1 VNRALDIE
9 HLDHRAISNSG
20 FGFRQFQVLL
30 FWSHRACSF
39 VVVANRRYSVRPL
52 LVLDASSVAD
62 VAISPKPANR

>member
-39 VVVANRRYSVRPL
+39 VVVANRRYSRSTSAGSRCFERRRCGDL
-52 LVLDASSVAD
+52 AQAG
-62 VAISPKPANR
+62 